1 MTTKLTLEELES
13 STERELGTTEW
24 ETIDQKQIDLF
35 AEATHDHQW
44 IHVDPEMA
52 AQGPFGTTVAHGY
65 LTLSMLPYFVSQVL
79 NVTDVKMGINYGTEK
94 IRFTAPV
101 PVGSQVRLKATLRDS
116 ERRGDGVL
124 YRLGIEVE
132 IKDAEKPALVG
143 EVLYLVFWS
152 VGDPWFPRTP
162 PRAGSAAPVDGAGL
176 ATAPSIVLAF
186 VSLPPGRARLR
197 RRIVVS
203 IPAACGVRVL
213 H

>member
-1 MTTKLTLEELES
+1 MTTKLTLEELEA
-13 STERELGTTEW
+13 STDRELGTSEW

-44 IHVDPEMA
+44 IHVDPDMA

-101 PVGSQVRLKATLRDS
+101 PVGSRVRLKATLRNS

-132 IKDAEKPALVG
+132 IEDADKPALVG
-143 EVLYLVFWS
+143 EVLYLVF
-152 VGDPWFPRTP
+152 
-162 PRAGSAAPVDGAGL
+162 
-176 ATAPSIVLAF
+176 
-186 VSLPPGRARLR
+186 
-197 RRIVVS
+197 
-203 IPAACGVRVL
+203 
-213 H
+213 

>member
-1 MTTKLTLEELES
+1 MTTKLTLEELEA
-13 STERELGTTEW
+13 STERELGTSEW

-94 IRFTAPV
+94 VRFTAPV
-101 PVGSQVRLKATLRDS
+101 PVGSKVRLKATLRDS

-143 EVLYLVFWS
+143 EVLYLVF
-152 VGDPWFPRTP
+152 
-162 PRAGSAAPVDGAGL
+162 
-176 ATAPSIVLAF
+176 
-186 VSLPPGRARLR
+186 
-197 RRIVVS
+197 
-203 IPAACGVRVL
+203 
-213 H
+213 